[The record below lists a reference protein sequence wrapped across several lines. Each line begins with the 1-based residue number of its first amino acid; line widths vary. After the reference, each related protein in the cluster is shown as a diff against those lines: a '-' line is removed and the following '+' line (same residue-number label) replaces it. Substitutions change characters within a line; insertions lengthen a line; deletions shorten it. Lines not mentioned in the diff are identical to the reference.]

1 MKIFQRGAGVFFKGG
16 RKRRE
21 SRGRDR
27 NVLRWLILWSSL
39 RAKKA
44 KLCVF
49 FSLLRAAAEITRGY
63 LAAAVVY
70 VMVSAVGGGFF
81 S

>member
-1 MKIFQRGAGVFFKGG
+1 MCF
-16 RKRRE
+16 
-21 SRGRDR
+21 
-27 NVLRWLILWSSL
+27 
-39 RAKKA
+39 
-44 KLCVF
+44 F
-49 FSLLRAAAEITRGY
+49 FSLLCAAAEITRGY